1 MNTASRLLSTGVLQ
15 ANIFDELTGIGSNIG
30 ITSTGIFYSSEM
42 REGTASSLTSLTP
55 MRFTSDKKLLVYNY
69 FDEFGLSGPLS
80 YSIARSSTNINE
92 GQVFTFTITTNLN
105 IGETLYYTLSGVTID
120 DIAGGA
126 LSGSFTTSGVNGI
139 TNNVVT
145 ITTSIDYITDT
156 DSMVFNL
163 KTESASGPTV
173 ASSYPVTIIDV
184 PYVAPPGQ
192 IELTIPGTTTWTAP
206 EGVRSICVVCVG
218 GGGGGSA
225 SGGSGGAGGGGG
237 GLGWKNNI
245 TVNPGQ
251 SYTVAIGSSGARG
264 ISIGSDG
271 GDSYFISTGT
281 VAGFG
286 GRGAT
291 SATVGGTGGSFV
303 GDGGGSGGNSTTSST
318 SSASA
323 GGGAGG
329 YSGNGGNAN
338 LDATGSPG
346 SGGGGG
352 AGGGGGSQD
361 AAGAGG
367 GVGILGEGTS
377 GTGGTFTGSDAT
389 SGGGGSGGADGS
401 ALPGATSRPSTGGAF
416 GGGGGGAELLDEHGP
431 GGNGAVRILWG
442 VGRSY
447 PSNAANV

>member
-15 ANIFDELTGIGSNIG
+15 ANIFDEFTGIGSNIG

-80 YSIARSSTNINE
+80 YSIARSSININE
-92 GQVFTFTITTNLN
+92 GQLVTFTITTNLN
-105 IGETLYYTLSGVTID
+105 IGTTLYYTLSGVTID
-120 DIAGGA
+120 DITDGS
-126 LSGSFTTSGVNGI
+126 LSGSFATSGVNGI

-145 ITTSIDYITDT
+145 VTTFIDYITDT

-163 KTESASGPTV
+163 RTESTSGPIV
-173 ASSYPVTIIDV
+173 ASSYPVTISDV

-192 IELTIPGTTTWTAP
+192 TEFTIPGTTTWTAP

-218 GGGGGSA
+218 GGGGGSS
-225 SGGSGGAGGGGG
+225 SGTNDGGAGGGGG

-251 SYTVAIGSSGARG
+251 HYKVVIGSGGPRG
-264 ISIGSDG
+264 TNIGSDG

-286 GRGAT
+286 GKGA
-291 SATVGGTGGSFV
+291 ATARIGGAGGSYV
-303 GDGGGSGGNSTTSST
+303 GDGGGSGGNSTTSDN

-338 LDATGSPG
+338 LNATGSAG

-352 AGGGGGSQD
+352 AGGGGSSSD

-367 GVGILGEGTS
+367 GVGILGQGTN
-377 GTGGTFTGSDAT
+377 GTGGTFTSQDGI
-389 SGGGGSGGADGS
+389 SGGGGSGGASGS
-401 ALPGATSRPSTGGAF
+401 ATGSIANPSTGGAF
-416 GGGGGGAELLDEHGP
+416 GGGGGGSEILDEHGP
-431 GGNGAVRILWG
+431 GGQGAVRILWG

-447 PSNAANV
+447 PSNATNV